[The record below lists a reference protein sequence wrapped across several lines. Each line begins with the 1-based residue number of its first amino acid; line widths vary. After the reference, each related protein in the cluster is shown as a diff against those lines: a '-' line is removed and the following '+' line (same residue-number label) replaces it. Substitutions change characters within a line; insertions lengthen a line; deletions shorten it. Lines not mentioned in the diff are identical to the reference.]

1 MRELTWTADRT
12 QREIARFV
20 HTPLALDEL
29 NHGLIERVGRHV
41 PMAASC
47 WHTMDPATM
56 LFTSGYTENYP
67 HERFPDLVENEF
79 FVPDALKLRQLAR
92 ERRPVATLWQAT
104 GGRLERSARYLSLYR
119 PEGFGDE
126 LRAIFKVGPS
136 VWGAV
141 LASRG
146 VNERPFSEREIEF
159 FASIGPLLGEAYRR
173 VLIAPEAEHNPAP
186 EGPGLVVLDGNGKV
200 ESATPAGYRWM
211 EELEVASGEPSPLGA
226 ALRAVDA
233 AARAAALGT
242 VLVGLARAR
251 VRTRSGEW
259 LVLHASLLDG
269 RHDGRVAVILEL
281 ARPAEVASILL
292 EGYGLTPR
300 EREVVALVLQGQSTQ
315 EIATSL
321 GMSAYTVQDHLKS
334 VFLKL
339 GVNSRSELVGMVFR
353 RDYFPGMDSRA
364 QIGGSGYYSEGG

>member
-1 MRELTWTADRT
+1 VTRELTWTADRT
-12 QREIARFV
+12 QRELARFV
-20 HTPLALDEL
+20 HTPLDLEEL
-29 NHGLIERVGRHV
+29 NRGIVERVTKHV
-41 PMAASC
+41 PLAASC
-47 WHTMDPATM
+47 WHTMDPVTV
-56 LFTSGYTENYP
+56 LFTSAWSVHYDPSE
-67 HERFPDLVENEF
+67 FPKLVENEF
-79 FVPDALKLRQLAR
+79 FVPDAMKLRQLAR
-92 ERRPVATLWQAT
+92 DRRPVATLWQAT
-104 GGRLERSARYLSLYR
+104 NGHIERSPRHGSLFG
-119 PEGFGDE
+119 PQGFGDE
-126 LRAIFKVGPS
+126 LRAVFRVGPS

-141 LASRG
+141 IASR
-146 VNERPFSEREIEF
+146 RKDDPPFSEREIEF

-173 VLIAPEAEHNPAP
+173 VLIAPEAERNAAT
-186 EGPGLVVLDGNGKV
+186 EGPGLVIVDAMGAI
-200 ESATPAGYRWM
+200 ESATPAGYRWLEDM
-211 EELEVASGEPSPLGA
+211 EVAGTPSPLLS

-259 LVLHASLLDG
+259 LLLHASLLDG

>member
-1 MRELTWTADRT
+1 MKELTWTAERT

-20 HTPLALDEL
+20 HQPLALEEL
-29 NHGLIERVGRHV
+29 NHGLTERVGRHV
-41 PMAASC
+41 LIAASC
-47 WHTMDPATM
+47 WHTMDPATI
-56 LFTSGYTENYP
+56 LFTSAYTEGYP

-79 FVPDALKLRQLAR
+79 FVPDALKIRQLAH

-104 GGRLERSARYLSLYR
+104 GGRLERSGRYVSLYR

-136 VWGAV
+136 VWGAM

-146 VNERPFSEREIEF
+146 VNDPPFSEREIEF

-173 VLIAPEAEHNPAP
+173 VLIAPDAERNPAP

-211 EELEVASGEPSPLGA
+211 DDLEVAPGEPSPLGA

-233 AARAAALGT
+233 AARATALGT
-242 VLVGLARAR
+242 VVMGPARAR

-292 EGYGLTPR
+292 EGYGMTPR
-300 EREVVALVLQGQSTQ
+300 ERDVVALVLQGRSTQ
-315 EIATSL
+315 EMATEL
-321 GMSAYTVQDHLKS
+321 GLSAYTVQDHLKG
-334 VFLKL
+334 VFAKL
-339 GVNSRSELVGMVFR
+339 GVGSRSELIGIVFR
-353 RDYFPGMDSRA
+353 RDYLPRMDRTPLSSS
-364 QIGGSGYYSEGG
+364 GSFATIE